1 MDSTQPE
8 AFIHDTEREMR
19 MAQREEMTTEQRL
32 DRIEYQLR
40 RICAELD
47 ICFRAQQALLAA
59 LHQQETARKL
69 GEEFEALH
77 EPPDDIRTRDTEPP
91 EAP

>member
-1 MDSTQPE
+1 MAETQ
-8 AFIHDTEREMR
+8 
-19 MAQREEMTTEQRL
+19 EMTTEQRL
-32 DRIEYQLR
+32 DRLERTLR

-47 ICFRAQQALLAA
+47 ICFRAQQALLSA

-77 EPPDDIRTRDTEPP
+77 SPPSEDFRTRDTLPP
-91 EAP
+91 DAE